1 MNRMRKYGFIIAFV
15 ILLIAPLA
23 AHALHGAW
31 RSDIESVS
39 GDHPAERPAERLVII
54 TPHSQDI
61 RNEFRW
67 AFADWHQKK
76 YGDAVDIEYLN
87 PGGTNDIRRELDLK
101 YRAIREANNGK
112 LPPEDQL
119 NIGIDLVWGGGD
131 YYFNSQLKPLGI
143 LQPIVIG
150 PHFLASV
157 FPQPALAGVKLYDQA
172 YDASGKLL
180 PPQWVGVCLSSFG
193 IIYNPDLYRSLNLPA
208 PQTWTDLADPRL
220 FASLSLADPTHSGT
234 AAVTYMTIIER
245 AMADAE
251 AEFFK
256 LPKNRG
262 KPSAQLKAVPE
273 YQTALDAGWKQGM
286 RQLLLIAANA
296 RYFSDSSAQPP
307 NDVASGDAAAG
318 MAIDFYGR
326 VTEESVGPDRETF
339 VAPRAATAITPDPIA
354 ILYGAHG
361 KQLELA
367 RHFIEFLLSPE
378 GQRLWILKP
387 GQPGGPRNR
396 ALRRSPI
403 RQSVYADRTGWA
415 DDLNYFDSAS
425 GFNQRAEWLATQSE
439 LPPIWAAAWIDQGD
453 NLRAAYTSVL
463 TTADQN
469 KRAHLLSEL
478 SDIPITRADVTREIA
493 ERKRIE
499 ADHSEDLDLWK
510 ARQRL
515 AWSRHFA
522 DHYSKIAKEAAGG

>member
-1 MNRMRKYGFIIAFV
+1 MNRMRKYGFIITFV
-15 ILLIAPLA
+15 ILLIAPLV
-23 AHALHGAW
+23 AHAIHGAW
-31 RSDIESVS
+31 HSDIESAS
-39 GDHPAERPAERLVII
+39 GNRLVII
-54 TPHSQDI
+54 TPHAQDI

-101 YRAIREANNGK
+101 YRALREANGGK
-112 LPPEDQL
+112 LPPEDQV

-143 LQPIVIG
+143 LQPIAIG
-150 PHFLASV
+150 PHFLAAV
-157 FPQPALAGVKLYDQA
+157 YPQPAIAGVKLYDQA
-172 YDASGKLL
+172 TDSSGKLL

-208 PQTWTDLADPRL
+208 PHTWTDLADPRL
-220 FASLSLADPTHSGT
+220 SASLSLADPTHSGT
-234 AAVTYMTIIER
+234 ATVTYMTIIER
-245 AMADAE
+245 AMADSE
-251 AEFFK
+251 ADFFYR
-256 LPKNRG
+256 NQS
-262 KPSAQLKAVPE
+262 KPSAQLKASPE
-273 YQTALDAGWKQGM
+273 YQAALDVGWKQGM

-296 RYFSDSSAQPP
+296 RYFSDSSTQPP
-307 NDVASGDAAAG
+307 NDVAGGDAAAG

-326 VTEESVGPDRETF
+326 VTEESVGSNRETF
-339 VAPRAATAITPDPIA
+339 VVPRAATAITPDPIA
-354 ILYGAHG
+354 ILYGTHG

-403 RQSVYADRTGWA
+403 RRSVYADRAGWA
-415 DDLNYFDSAS
+415 DNLNYFDSAS
-425 GFNQRAEWLATQSE
+425 GFNQRADWLGTQSE
-439 LPPIWAAAWIDQGD
+439 LPSIWAAAWIDQGD

-463 TTADQN
+463 AIADQN

-478 SDIPITRADVTREIA
+478 SDIPITRADVTQQIT

-515 AWSRHFA
+515 AWSRRFA
-522 DHYSKIAKEAAGG
+522 NHYSKIAKEAAGGS